1 MHLRTLC
8 PALAIL
14 TALAGTLAG
23 AEEAGQPSQEY
34 LQQKAEL
41 EELLT
46 KRDLDLYELYVRP
59 GRLGRV
65 VLVDRLGRD
74 RVYNYLTF
82 SVRNQATMDQAQLA
96 TRAKGYNEVLQAM
109 ATQYEKARVEAEGG
123 GKLRLDGIEGKDGV
137 IVERTESQ
145 LKTRTVS
152 LSVLAS
158 DEDGT
163 RIRLLD
169 EVPGTGPQEDFA
181 FNDLGNPHSAT
192 VMQRVKEKVE
202 EIEGR
207 RLLTAD
213 ELRHYPLPPFDG
225 TTRVESPDITD
236 PKHDMHGWFV
246 GEAHVVIV
254 FSKLSDFGDQFT
266 IQINGLCNKMRF
278 RGNAPEPGK
287 PSNYFLSRTM
297 RRTFVMRFDRPG
309 DEFFRDLDRFDLVR
323 SGYEW
328 VDSFQR
334 TEARRTSSY
343 ARYFL
348 EGIADEKG
356 LLNSTLYDQFWP
368 YYDEQRAKFGKLPDV
383 KPKPGN

>member
-8 PALAIL
+8 PVLILAA
-14 TALAGTLAG
+14 ALAGPLAG
-23 AEEAGQPSQEY
+23 AEEADQSSQEY
-34 LQQKAEL
+34 RQQKAEL

-46 KRDLDLYELYVRP
+46 KRDLDLYELHVLP

-74 RVYNYLTF
+74 RVFNYLTLTI
-82 SVRNQATMDQAQLA
+82 RNQATLDQAQLA

-109 ATQYEKARVEAEGG
+109 AQQYEKARVEAEGG
-123 GKLRLDGIEGKDGV
+123 GKLRLEGIEGKDGV

-152 LSVLAS
+152 LSVYAA

-169 EVPGTGPQEDFA
+169 EIPGKGPQENFA
-181 FNDLGNPHSAT
+181 FNDLGHPQSAT
-192 VMQRVKEKVE
+192 LLKQAKEKAE
-202 EIEGR
+202 EFEGR

-213 ELRHYPLPPFDG
+213 ELRQYPLPPFDG
-225 TTRVESPDITD
+225 VTRVDSPDITD

-246 GEAHVVIV
+246 GEAHAVII
-254 FSKLSDFGDQFT
+254 FSRLSDFGDQFT
-266 IQINGLCNKMRF
+266 IQVNGLCNKLRF
-278 RGNAPEPGK
+278 RGNEAEAGK
-287 PSNYFLSRTM
+287 PSNYFLAKTM
-297 RRTFVMRFDRPG
+297 RRTYVLHFDRPG
-309 DEFFRDLDRFDLVR
+309 DEFFRDLDRFDLGR
-323 SGYEW
+323 AGYEW

-334 TEARRTSSY
+334 TEARRTSAY

-348 EGIADEKG
+348 DGIADEKG
-356 LLNSTLYDQFWP
+356 NLNSAIKDQFWP
-368 YYDEQRAKFGKLPDV
+368 YYDDQRAKFDKLPDV
-383 KPKPGN
+383 KPAR